1 MIKTASV
8 WRRRALSAVALLAVS
23 PSAFSAI
30 TFDFTFSG
38 ADWTAQRKGAVE
50 TAASSFSTLFGQ
62 YFDYTAEIDI
72 DATSSDVPMS
82 SRLASAGSRYT
93 YLTGNYGN
101 TSLTS
106 VVANKIQTGV
116 DLNGSGADGLLD
128 VNFGKSWQ
136 LDKNAAV
143 GAGEFD
149 FYSTIYHELMHALG
163 FASTFEANGDPLVT
177 SDGNAVTGGHYSIFD
192 SLIVDKNGLTV
203 INPDGTL
210 NTSSDFAS
218 GVTGGVDDGLFFN
231 GANAKAANGGNAVGL
246 YTPSPYSDGS
256 SVSHVDGED
265 PFFNG
270 YLMLPSTTT
279 GPGTRTLTAI
289 EVGMLQDIG
298 YTSVTAVPLPA
309 AFWMML
315 PATVVVLRKFSRN
328 RESQVA

>member
-72 DATSSDVPMS
+72 DATSSDVPLS
-82 SRLASAGSRYT
+82 STLASAGSRYS
-93 YLTGNYGN
+93 YSPSNYGN

-106 VVANKIQTGV
+106 VVANKIQNGV
-116 DLNGSGADGLLD
+116 DLNGSSADGLLN

-136 LDKNAAV
+136 LDKDAAV

-163 FASTFEANGDPLVT
+163 FASTFEADGSPLAGDK
-177 SDGNAVTGGHYSIFD
+177 DTGGYYSVFD

-203 INPDGTL
+203 INADGTL
-210 NTSSDFAS
+210 NDSSDFVN
-218 GVTGGVDDGLFFN
+218 GVTGRVDDGLFFN

-246 YTPSPYSDGS
+246 YTPSSYNDGS

-265 PFFNG
+265 PFFDG

-279 GPGTRTLTAI
+279 GLGTRTLTAI